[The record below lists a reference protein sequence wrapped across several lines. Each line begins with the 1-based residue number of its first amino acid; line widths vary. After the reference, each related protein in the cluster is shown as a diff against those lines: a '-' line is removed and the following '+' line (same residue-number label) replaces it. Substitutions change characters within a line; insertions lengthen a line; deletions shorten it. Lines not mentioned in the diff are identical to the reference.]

1 MPLIPRLQ
9 LLFCRTQMN
18 ASILIV
24 ALLQDVL
31 QDGRADAS
39 PSHLW
44 RKRKVIHIHTI
55 TVPLVESADDK
66 ADCLFH
72 RKETA
77 FVDVE
82 YTRVFFGTTFPRIDK
97 IFHSANILWERFF
110 ENRQH
115 LRHIEGGDWCRMDLH
130 SLPSKGGLACL
141 RQARFNFSEKIEIA
155 GPAFHRVTTHTF
167 YTEAKAKA
175 NAPSL

>member
-1 MPLIPRLQ
+1 
-9 LLFCRTQMN
+9 MN

-44 RKRKVIHIHTI
+44 RKRKVVHIHTVTI
-55 TVPLVESADDK
+55 PIVESADDK
-66 ADCLFH
+66 ADCPFY

-97 IFHSANILWERFF
+97 IFHSANILCERFF

>member
-1 MPLIPRLQ
+1 
-9 LLFCRTQMN
+9 MN

-24 ALLQDVL
+24 ALLQDFL
-31 QDGRADAS
+31 QYGRPDAT

-72 RKETA
+72 RKEAA
-77 FVDVE
+77 FVHVE

-97 IFHSANILWERFF
+97 IFHSANILCERFF
-110 ENRQH
+110 ENCQH
-115 LRHIEGGDWCRMDLH
+115 LRHIEGGDWRRMNLH

-141 RQARFNFSEKIEIA
+141 RQQQFNFSEKIEITA
-155 GPAFHRVTTHTF
+155 CAFHGQPYTPFTH
-167 YTEAKAKA
+167 
-175 NAPSL
+175 

>member
-1 MPLIPRLQ
+1 
-9 LLFCRTQMN
+9 MN

-31 QDGRADAS
+31 QDGRPDTSA
-39 PSHLW
+39 SHLW
-44 RKRKVIHIHTI
+44 CQGKVVHIHAI

-72 RKETA
+72 REETA
-77 FVDVE
+77 FVHVE
-82 YTRVFFGTTFPRIDK
+82 YTRVFFGATFPRIDK
-97 IFHSANILWERFF
+97 IFHSANILCERIF

-115 LRHIEGGDWCRMDLH
+115 LRHIVGCDWRRMHLH

-141 RQARFNFSEKIEIA
+141 GSPPLQFLPKKLKS
-155 GPAFHRVTTHTF
+155 PAADFIGNHTPF
-167 YTEAKAKA
+167 TQ
-175 NAPSL
+175 

>member
-44 RKRKVIHIHTI
+44 CQRKVIHIHTVTI
-55 TVPLVESADDK
+55 PIVESADDK
-66 ADCLFH
+66 ADCPFH

-77 FVDVE
+77 FVHVE

-97 IFHSANILWERFF
+97 IFHSANILCERFF

-115 LRHIEGGDWCRMDLH
+115 LWHIEGGDWCRMNVH
-130 SLPSKGGLACL
+130 CIRSKGGLACL
-141 RQARFNFSEKIEIA
+141 RHRRFKFCRKN
-155 GPAFHRVTTHTF
+155 
-167 YTEAKAKA
+167 
-175 NAPSL
+175 